1 MVPESTAERMVTMPK
16 PYPKEFREDHVAP
29 WRIQLRRQ
37 LSEIPRSPAICD
49 TGFSRIR
56 ANSTAR

>member
-1 MVPESTAERMVTMPK
+1 MVTMPK